1 MNRMNNVVL
10 KDDQFSL
17 RFDDKIE
24 AIIFEIILKHIKDLI
39 YVMKVE
45 ENGNFSY
52 VFLNEEA
59 KGHAKLT
66 SASLGKTLHDV
77 LPLETAN
84 HLHEQYNLVL
94 EKKEPVSFQDEVTL
108 SDERIVHG
116 ESILTP
122 IFDDKGDITFI
133 VSVTRDISARVAD
146 KELITFMAYHDQL
159 TGLPNRSSL
168 KQDLDNAVEE
178 AEINSQNLALMFIDL
193 DRFKF
198 FNDSMGHVA
207 GDQLLKEV
215 GKRLASISQKSYK
228 VFRQGGD
235 EFIVILPNTSR
246 ELSKT
251 FAQNVNQA
259 FEKPFLLEKKEFFI
273 SASIGVSI
281 YPTDGRDGD
290 TLIKNADTAL
300 YRAKELG
307 RSLHQ
312 FYSTDLQKQTSHL
325 MQLETGLR
333 KAIENNELEIYYQ
346 PQLDL
351 SSAKVTSFEALL
363 RWRHPVLGFVSPAEF
378 IPIAEDTGLIL
389 SIGEW
394 VIHTVCRKLKQWNEN
409 GYGPISIAINLSP
422 KQFQQSDL
430 VNIIQQNIEQN
441 HIYPGSLEFE
451 LTEGA
456 MQDPKRTLQTLA
468 KLKEIGVRIS
478 VDDFGTGYSSLSYI
492 KELPIDTLKID
503 QSFVKDVL
511 RDEKDAAITTTI
523 IHLAQS
529 LGLSVIAEGVE
540 EEQQVEFFKIMGCH
554 KVQGYFFSKP
564 IPENEMIEHYL
575 KNK

>member
-1 MNRMNNVVL
+1 MMDRMNNVIL
-10 KDDQFSL
+10 KDDQFS
-17 RFDDKIE
+17 RFDNKIE

-45 ENGNFSY
+45 NNGSFSY

-66 SASLGKTLHDV
+66 STSLGKTLHEV
-77 LPLETAN
+77 LPHETAT
-84 HLHEQYNLVL
+84 HLHKQYKSVL
-94 EKKEPVSFQDEVTL
+94 EKKEVISFQDVVIL
-108 SDERIVHG
+108 ADKRVVHG

-122 IFDDKGDITFI
+122 IFDDKGEITFI

-146 KELITFMAYHDQL
+146 KELITYMAYHDQL

-168 KQDLDNAVEE
+168 KKDLDNTVEK
-178 AEINSQNLALMFIDL
+178 AEKYNQNLALMFIDL

-246 ELSKT
+246 ELSAQ

-259 FEKPFLLEKKEFFI
+259 FEKPFLLEEKEFFI
-273 SASIGVSI
+273 SASIGISI

-307 RSLHQ
+307 RSLYQ

-325 MQLETGLR
+325 MILETGLR
-333 KAIENNELEIYYQ
+333 KSIEKNELEIYYQ

-351 SSAKVTSFEALL
+351 NTNKVTSFEALL
-363 RWRHPVLGFVSPAEF
+363 RWKHPVLGFVSPAEF
-378 IPIAEDTGLIL
+378 IPIAEDSGLIL

-394 VIHTVCRKLKQWNEN
+394 IIQTVCRKLKQWKEN
-409 GYGPISIAINLSP
+409 GYGTISISINLSP
-422 KQFQQSDL
+422 KQFQQPEL
-430 VNIIQQNIEQN
+430 VKIIQQNIEQN
-441 HIYPGSLEFE
+441 QIYPGSLEFE

-468 KLKEIGVRIS
+468 KLKKIGVRIS

-492 KELPIDTLKID
+492 KKLPIDTLKID

-564 IPENEMIEHYL
+564 IPEHEMIEHYL
-575 KNK
+575 KNN

>member
-1 MNRMNNVVL
+1 MNSINNIIL
-10 KDDQFSL
+10 KDEQFS
-17 RFDDKIE
+17 RIGEKIE

-45 ENGNFSY
+45 ENNNFSY

-66 SASLGKTLHDV
+66 SDSLGKTLHEV
-77 LPLETAN
+77 LPIETAN
-84 HLHEQYNLVL
+84 HLHEQYTSVMQ
-94 EKKEPVSFQDEVTL
+94 KKEAISFQDVVIL
-108 SDERIVHG
+108 PDKRVVHG

-122 IFDDKGDITFI
+122 IFDENGNIPFI

-146 KELITFMAYHDQL
+146 KEMITYMAYHDHL

-168 KQDLDNAVEE
+168 KKDLDNAVEE
-178 AEINSQNLALMFIDL
+178 AKMNNQNLALMFIDL

-207 GDQLLKEV
+207 GDHLLKEV
-215 GKRLASISQKSYK
+215 GKRLTSISHKGYK

-246 ELSKT
+246 EFSKN
-251 FAQNVNQA
+251 FAQDVNQA

-273 SASIGVSI
+273 SASIGISLF
-281 YPTDGRDGD
+281 PADGRDGD

-307 RSLHQ
+307 RSLYH
-312 FYSTDLQKQTSHL
+312 FYSTELQKQSSHL

-333 KAIENNELEIYYQ
+333 KAIEKNELEIYYQ

-351 SSAKVTSFEALL
+351 GTNKVTSFEALL
-363 RWRHPVLGFVSPAEF
+363 RWKHPVLGFVSPAEF
-378 IPIAEDTGLIL
+378 IPVAEDTGLIL

-394 VIHTVCRKLKQWNEN
+394 IIHTVCRKLKQWNKS
-409 GYGPISIAINLSP
+409 GYGPVSIGINLSP
-422 KQFQQSDL
+422 KQFQQPEL
-430 VNIIQQNIEQN
+430 VNIIEQTIKQNQ
-441 HIYPGSLEFE
+441 IYPGSLEFE

-456 MQDPKRTLQTLA
+456 MQDPKRTLETLA

-492 KELPIDTLKID
+492 KKLPIDTLKID

-511 RDEKDAAITTTI
+511 HDEKDAAITTTI

-575 KNK
+575 KNR

>member
-1 MNRMNNVVL
+1 MNRINNVIL
-10 KDDQFSL
+10 KDDQFN

-45 ENGNFSY
+45 ENGTFSY

-66 SASLGKTLHDV
+66 SDSLGRSLHDV

-84 HLHEQYNLVL
+84 HLHEQYTSVM
-94 EKKEPVSFQDEVTL
+94 EKRKPISFQDVVIL
-108 SDERIVHG
+108 ADKRVVHG

-122 IFDDKGDITFI
+122 IFNDKGEITFI

-146 KELITFMAYHDQL
+146 KEMITYMAYHDQL
-159 TGLPNRSSL
+159 TGLPNRTLL
-168 KQDLDNAVEE
+168 KTDLDNAVEE
-178 AEINSQNLALMFIDL
+178 AERNNQNLALMFIDL

-207 GDQLLKEV
+207 GDHLLQEV

-235 EFIVILPNTSR
+235 EFIVILPNTTR
-246 ELSKT
+246 ELSEQ
-251 FAQNVNQA
+251 FAQYVNRA
-259 FEKPFLLEKKEFFI
+259 FEKPFLLEQKEFFI
-273 SASIGVSI
+273 SASIGISI
-281 YPTDGRDGD
+281 FPTDGRNGD

-312 FYSTDLQKQTSHL
+312 FYSSDLQKQTSHL

-333 KAIENNELEIYYQ
+333 KAIEKNELEIYYQ

-351 SSAKVTSFEALL
+351 STDEVTSFEALL
-363 RWRHPVLGFVSPAEF
+363 RWKHPILGFVSPGEF

-394 VIHTVCRKLKQWNEN
+394 IIKTVCGKLKEWKEK
-409 GYGPISIAINLSP
+409 GYGPVSISINLSP
-422 KQFQQSDL
+422 KQFQQPEL
-430 VNIIQQNIEQN
+430 VKMIHENIIQNQ
-441 HIYPGSLEFE
+441 IYPGSLEFE

-492 KELPIDTLKID
+492 KKLPIDTLKID

-540 EEQQVEFFKIMGCH
+540 DEQQVEFFKIMGCH

-564 IPENEMIEHYL
+564 IPENEMIEHYFS
-575 KNK
+575 NK

>member
-1 MNRMNNVVL
+1 MNRMNNVIL
-10 KDDQFSL
+10 KDDQFS

-45 ENGNFSY
+45 DNGSFSY

-66 SASLGKTLHDV
+66 SDSLGKTLHEV
-77 LPLETAN
+77 LPFETAD
-84 HLHEQYNLVL
+84 HLHEQYKSVMENKV
-94 EKKEPVSFQDEVTL
+94 PVSFQDVVVL
-108 SDERIVHG
+108 ADKRVVHG

-122 IFDDKGDITFI
+122 IFDENGDITFI

-146 KELITFMAYHDQL
+146 KEMITYMAYHDPL

-168 KQDLDNAVEE
+168 KKDLDDAVEE
-178 AEINSQNLALMFIDL
+178 AEMKNQNLALMFIDL

-207 GDQLLKEV
+207 GDHLLKEV
-215 GKRLASISQKSYK
+215 GKRLASISEKSYK

-246 ELSKT
+246 ELSEQ
-251 FAQNVNQA
+251 FAQNVNRA
-259 FEKPFLLEKKEFFI
+259 FEKPFRLEAKEFFI
-273 SASIGVSI
+273 SASIGISL

-290 TLIKNADTAL
+290 SLIKNADTAL

-307 RSLHQ
+307 RSLYQ
-312 FYSTDLQKQTSHL
+312 FYSLDLQKQTTHL

-333 KAIENNELEIYYQ
+333 KAIEKNELQIYYQ

-351 SSAKVTSFEALL
+351 STDKVTSFEALL
-363 RWRHPVLGFVSPAEF
+363 RWKHPVLGFVSPAEF

-394 VIHTVCRKLKQWNEN
+394 VIQTVCRKLKQWKEI
-409 GYGPISIAINLSP
+409 GYGSVSISINLSP
-422 KQFQQSDL
+422 KQFQQPEL
-430 VNIIQQNIEQN
+430 VTMIQQNIEENQ
-441 HIYPGSLEFE
+441 IYPGCLEFE

-468 KLKEIGVRIS
+468 KLKQIGVRIS

-503 QSFVKDVL
+503 QSFVRDVL

-540 EEQQVEFFKIMGCH
+540 VEQQVEFFKIMGCH

-564 IPENEMIEHYL
+564 IPEDDMVEHYL

>member
-1 MNRMNNVVL
+1 MDRTNNVIL

-17 RFDDKIE
+17 FDDKIE
-24 AIIFEIILKHIKDLI
+24 GIIFEIILKHIKDLI

-45 ENGNFSY
+45 ENGSFSY

-66 SASLGKTLHDV
+66 GNSLGKTLHEV
-77 LPLETAN
+77 LPYETAA
-84 HLHEQYNLVL
+84 HLHDQYQSVL
-94 EKKEPVSFQDEVTL
+94 EKKEPISFQDVVIL
-108 SDERIVHG
+108 ANQRVVHG

-146 KELITFMAYHDQL
+146 KEMITYMAYHDHL

-168 KQDLDNAVEE
+168 KKDLDNAVEE
-178 AEINSQNLALMFIDL
+178 AKMNNQNLSLMFIDL

-207 GDQLLKEV
+207 GDHLLKEV
-215 GKRLASISQKSYK
+215 GKRLATISHKSYK

-235 EFIVILPNTSR
+235 EFIVILPNTSG
-246 ELSKT
+246 ELSEQ
-251 FAQNVNQA
+251 FAQHVNLA
-259 FEKPFLLEKKEFFI
+259 FEKPFLLEQKEFFI
-273 SASIGVSI
+273 SASIGISI
-281 YPTDGRDGD
+281 FPTDGQDGD

-307 RSLHQ
+307 RSLYQ
-312 FYSTDLQKQTSHL
+312 FYSTDLQKRTSHL

-333 KAIENNELEIYYQ
+333 KAIEKNELEIYYQ

-351 SSAKVTSFEALL
+351 STDKVTSFEALL
-363 RWRHPVLGFVSPAEF
+363 RWKHPDLGSVSPAEF

-394 VIHTVCRKLKQWNEN
+394 IIQTVCQKLKQWKEN
-409 GYGPISIAINLSP
+409 GYGSISISINLSP
-422 KQFQQSDL
+422 KQFQQPEL
-430 VNIIQQNIEQN
+430 VKIIEQNIEQN
-441 HIYPGSLEFE
+441 QIYPGSLEFE

-456 MQDPKRTLQTLA
+456 MQDPKRTLKTLA

-492 KELPIDTLKID
+492 KKLPIDTLKID

-511 RDEKDAAITTTI
+511 RDDKDAAITTTI

-554 KVQGYFFSKP
+554 KLQGYFFSKP

>member
-1 MNRMNNVVL
+1 MNNNNHIIL
-10 KDDQFSL
+10 KNQQFSG
-17 RFDDKIE
+17 FDEKIE
-24 AIIFEIILKHIKDLI
+24 GIIFEIILKHIKDLI

-45 ENGNFSY
+45 ENKTFSY

-59 KGHAKLT
+59 KGHARLT
-66 SASLGKTLHDV
+66 NNSLGKTLHDV
-77 LPLETAN
+77 LPPETAD
-84 HLHEQYNLVL
+84 HLHEQYISVL
-94 EKKEPVSFQDEVTL
+94 EKREPVSFQDIVIL
-108 SDERIVHG
+108 SDKRVVHG

-122 IFDDKGDITFI
+122 IFGENGNVLFI

-146 KELITFMAYHDQL
+146 KEMITYMAYHDQL

-168 KQDLDNAVEE
+168 KRDLDSAVEE
-178 AEINSQNLALMFIDL
+178 AQMNSQNLALMFIDL

-198 FNDSMGHVA
+198 FNDTMGHVA
-207 GDQLLKEV
+207 GDHLLKEV
-215 GKRLASISQKSYK
+215 GKRLSSISQQGYK

-246 ELSKT
+246 EISQT
-251 FAQNVNQA
+251 FAQNVNKA
-259 FEKPFLLEKKEFFI
+259 FTNPFVLENKEFFI
-273 SASIGVSI
+273 SASIGISL
-281 YPTDGRDGD
+281 YPEDGRDGN

-307 RSLHQ
+307 RSLYH
-312 FYSTDLQKQTSHL
+312 FYSADLQKHSSHL

-333 KAIENNELEIYYQ
+333 KAVEKNELEIYYQ
-346 PQLDL
+346 PQMDL
-351 SSAKVTSFEALL
+351 GTNKVTSFEALL

-378 IPIAEDTGLIL
+378 IPVAEDTGLIL

-394 VIHTVCRKLKQWNEN
+394 IIHKVCRNLKQWNES
-409 GYGPISIAINLSP
+409 GYGPVSIGINLSP
-422 KQFQQSDL
+422 KQFQQPEL
-430 VNIIQQNIEQN
+430 VTIIEQN
-441 HIYPGSLEFE
+441 IKQNQIYPGCLEFE

-456 MQDPKRTLQTLA
+456 MQDPKRTMETLA
-468 KLKEIGVRIS
+468 KLKDIGVRIS

-492 KELPIDTLKID
+492 KKLPIDTLKID

-511 RDEKDAAITTTI
+511 HDEKDAAITTTI

-564 IPENEMIEHYL
+564 LPENEMVEHYF

>member
-1 MNRMNNVVL
+1 MNRMNNVIL
-10 KDDQFSL
+10 KDDKFS

-24 AIIFEIILKHIKDLI
+24 GIIFEIILKHIKDLI
-39 YVMKVE
+39 YVMKVK
-45 ENGNFSY
+45 ENGSFSY
-52 VFLNEEA
+52 VFLNEVA

-66 SASLGKTLHDV
+66 SASLGKTLYEV
-77 LPLETAN
+77 LPFDTAT
-84 HLHEQYNLVL
+84 HLDEQYKSVM
-94 EKKEPVSFQDEVTL
+94 EKKEPVSFQDVVIL
-108 SDERIVHG
+108 ANKRVVHG

-122 IFDDKGDITFI
+122 IFDDKGNITFI

-146 KELITFMAYHDQL
+146 KEMITYMAYHDQL

-168 KQDLDNAVEE
+168 KKDLDTAVEE
-178 AEINSQNLALMFIDL
+178 AEINNQNLALMFIDL

-207 GDQLLKEV
+207 GDHLLKEV
-215 GKRLASISQKSYK
+215 GYRLASISQKSFK

-246 ELSKT
+246 ELSEE
-251 FAQNVNQA
+251 FAQSVNRA

-273 SASIGVSI
+273 SASIGISI
-281 YPTDGRDGD
+281 FPTDGSDGN

-307 RSLHQ
+307 RSLYQ
-312 FYSTDLQKQTSHL
+312 YYSTDLQKHTSHL
-325 MQLETGLR
+325 MNLETGLR
-333 KAIENNELEIYYQ
+333 KAIEKNELEIYYQ

-351 SSAKVTSFEALL
+351 STDKVTSFEALL
-363 RWRHPVLGFVSPAEF
+363 RWKHPVLGFVSPAEF

-389 SIGEW
+389 AIGEW
-394 VIHTVCRKLKQWNEN
+394 IIQTVCRKLKQWKED
-409 GYGPISIAINLSP
+409 GYGPVSISINLSP
-422 KQFQQSDL
+422 KQFQQPEL
-430 VNIIQQNIEQN
+430 VKIIQQNIEQN
-441 HIYPGSLEFE
+441 QIYPGSLEFE

-456 MQDPKRTLQTLA
+456 MQDPKSTLQTLS

-492 KELPIDTLKID
+492 KKLPIDTLKID

-564 IPENEMIEHYL
+564 IPESEMIEHYL
-575 KNK
+575 KNM

>member
-1 MNRMNNVVL
+1 MNNINHVIL
-10 KDDQFSL
+10 KDKQFSH
-17 RFDDKIE
+17 FGEKIE

-45 ENGNFSY
+45 EDDIFTY

-66 SASLGKTLHDV
+66 NSSLGKTLYEV
-77 LPLETAN
+77 LPKETAD
-84 HLHEQYNLVL
+84 HLHAQYKSVV
-94 EKKEPVSFQDEVTL
+94 EKREAVSFQDVVIL
-108 SDERIVHG
+108 PDKKVVHG
-116 ESILTP
+116 ESLLTP
-122 IFDDKGDITFI
+122 VFDDKGNILFI

-146 KELITFMAYHDQL
+146 KEMITYMAYHDQL

-168 KQDLDNAVEE
+168 KQDLDHAVVE
-178 AEINSQNLALMFIDL
+178 AIESDQEFALMFIDL

-207 GDQLLKEV
+207 GDHLLKEV
-215 GKRLASISQKSYK
+215 GRRLSTIGQKGYK

-235 EFIVILPNTSR
+235 EFIIILPESSR
-246 ELSKT
+246 EHSEE
-251 FAQNVNQA
+251 FAQNVIRL
-259 FEKPFLLEKKEFFI
+259 FEKSFILEKKEFFI
-273 SASIGVSI
+273 SASIGISLFPI
-281 YPTDGRDGD
+281 DGNDAD
-290 TLIKNADTAL
+290 TLVKNADTAL

-307 RSLHQ
+307 RALYQ
-312 FYSTDLQKQTSHL
+312 FYSTDLQKQSSHL
-325 MQLETGLR
+325 MYLETSLR
-333 KAIENNELEIYYQ
+333 RAIDKNELEIYYQ

-351 SSAKVTSFEALL
+351 SSGKVTSFEALL
-363 RWRHPVLGFVSPAEF
+363 RWNHPTLGFVSPAEF

-394 VIHTVCRKLKQWNEN
+394 LIHTVCQKLKRWKES
-409 GYGPISIAINLSP
+409 GYGTVSVGINLSP
-422 KQFQQSDL
+422 KQFQQPEL
-430 VNIIQQNIEQN
+430 VNMIQRNIEENQ
-441 HIYPGSLEFE
+441 IYPGSLEIE

-456 MQDPKRTLQTLA
+456 MLDPKKTLFTLA
-468 KLKEIGVRIS
+468 KLKDIGVRIA

-492 KELPIDTLKID
+492 KKLPIDTLKID
-503 QSFVKDVL
+503 KSFVKDVL

-564 IPENEMIEHYL
+564 IPEDELIEHYL
-575 KNK
+575 TNK